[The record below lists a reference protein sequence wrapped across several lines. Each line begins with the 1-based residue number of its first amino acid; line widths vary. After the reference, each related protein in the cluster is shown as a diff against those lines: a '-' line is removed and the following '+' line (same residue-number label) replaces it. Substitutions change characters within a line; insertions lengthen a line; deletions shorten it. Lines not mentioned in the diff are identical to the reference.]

1 MVGFLKIMVPIL
13 LIVFLLMGLWV
24 SVLHFPWEWMTYVAM
39 GLEVFVAMLI
49 LPFEFQSQHVT
60 GINHFGFINL
70 SICLALL
77 LGLGRL
83 LVWAWIKFFCLN
95 V

>member
-13 LIVFLLMGLWV
+13 LIVFFLMGLWV

-83 LVWAWIKFFCLN
+83 LVWAWIKFFA
-95 V
+95 

>member
-1 MVGFLKIMVPIL
+1 MTGFLKIMVPIL

-39 GLEVFVAMLI
+39 GLEIFVAMLI

-83 LVWAWIKFFCLN
+83 LVWAWIKFFI
-95 V
+95 

>member
-13 LIVFLLMGLWV
+13 LIVFLLMGVWV

-39 GLEVFVAMLI
+39 GLEVFLAMLI

-60 GINHFGFINL
+60 GINNFGFINL

-83 LVWAWIKFFCLN
+83 LVWAWIKFFA
-95 V
+95 

>member
-1 MVGFLKIMVPIL
+1 MVGFSKIMVPIL

-83 LVWAWIKFFCLN
+83 LVWAWIKFFA
-95 V
+95 

>member
-1 MVGFLKIMVPIL
+1 MTGFFKIMVPIL
-13 LIVFLLMGLWV
+13 LIVFLLRGVWV

-60 GINHFGFINL
+60 GINNFGFINL
-70 SICLALL
+70 SIYLALL

-83 LVWAWIKFFCLN
+83 LVWAWIKFFI
-95 V
+95 

>member
-1 MVGFLKIMVPIL
+1 MTGFLKIMVPIL

-60 GINHFGFINL
+60 GINNFGFINL

-83 LVWAWIKFFCLN
+83 LVWAWVKFFA
-95 V
+95 

>member
-1 MVGFLKIMVPIL
+1 MTGFLKIMVPIL
-13 LIVFLLMGLWV
+13 LIVFLLMGVWV
-24 SVLHFPWEWMTYVAM
+24 SVLHFPWEWVTYVAM

-60 GINHFGFINL
+60 GINNFGFINL

-83 LVWAWIKFFCLN
+83 LVWAWIKFFI
-95 V
+95 

>member
-1 MVGFLKIMVPIL
+1 MTGFLKIMVPIL
-13 LIVFLLMGLWV
+13 LIVFLLMGVWV

-60 GINHFGFINL
+60 GINNFGFINL

-83 LVWAWIKFFCLN
+83 LVWAWIKFFI
-95 V
+95 

>member
-13 LIVFLLMGLWV
+13 LIVFLLMGLWM

-83 LVWAWIKFFCLN
+83 LVWAWIKFSA
-95 V
+95 

>member
-49 LPFEFQSQHVT
+49 LPFEFQSQHAT
-60 GINHFGFINL
+60 GINNFGFINL

-83 LVWAWIKFFCLN
+83 LVWAWIKFFA
-95 V
+95 

>member
-1 MVGFLKIMVPIL
+1 MVGFLKVMVPIL

-24 SVLHFPWEWMTYVAM
+24 SILHFPWEWMTYVAM

-83 LVWAWIKFFCLN
+83 LVWAWIKIFA
-95 V
+95 

>member
-60 GINHFGFINL
+60 GINNFGFINL

-83 LVWAWIKFFCLN
+83 LVWAWIKFFI
-95 V
+95 

>member
-13 LIVFLLMGLWV
+13 LIVFLLMGVWV

-39 GLEVFVAMLI
+39 GLEVFLAMLI

-83 LVWAWIKFFCLN
+83 LVWAWIKFFA
-95 V
+95 

>member
-49 LPFEFQSQHVT
+49 LSFEFQSQHVT

-83 LVWAWIKFFCLN
+83 LVWAWIKFFA
-95 V
+95 

>member
-39 GLEVFVAMLI
+39 GLEIFVAMLI

-60 GINHFGFINL
+60 GINNFGFINL

-83 LVWAWIKFFCLN
+83 LVWAWIKFFI
-95 V
+95 

>member
-13 LIVFLLMGLWV
+13 LIVFLLMGFWV

-60 GINHFGFINL
+60 GINHFGFVNL

-83 LVWAWIKFFCLN
+83 LVWAWIKFFA
-95 V
+95 

>member
-1 MVGFLKIMVPIL
+1 MTGFLKIMVPIL
-13 LIVFLLMGLWV
+13 LIVFLLMGVWV
-24 SVLHFPWEWMTYVAM
+24 SLLHFPWEWMTYVAM

-60 GINHFGFINL
+60 GINNFGFINL

-83 LVWAWIKFFCLN
+83 LVWAWIKFFI
-95 V
+95 

>member
-13 LIVFLLMGLWV
+13 LILFLLMGLWV
-24 SVLHFPWEWMTYVAM
+24 SVLHFPWEWMTYVAI
-39 GLEVFVAMLI
+39 GLEVFGAMLI
-49 LPFEFQSQHVT
+49 LPFEFHSQHVT

-83 LVWAWIKFFCLN
+83 LVWAWIKFFA
-95 V
+95 

>member
-39 GLEVFVAMLI
+39 GLEIFVAMLI

-60 GINHFGFINL
+60 GINNFGFINL

-83 LVWAWIKFFCLN
+83 LVWAWIKFFA
-95 V
+95 

>member
-1 MVGFLKIMVPIL
+1 MVPIL

-24 SVLHFPWEWMTYVAM
+24 SILHFPWEWMTYVAM

-49 LPFEFQSQHVT
+49 LPFEFQSQYVT

-83 LVWAWIKFFCLN
+83 LVWAWIKFFA
-95 V
+95 

>member
-60 GINHFGFINL
+60 GINNFGFINL

-77 LGLGRL
+77 LGLGRS
-83 LVWAWIKFFCLN
+83 LVWVWIKFFA
-95 V
+95 

>member
-13 LIVFLLMGLWV
+13 LIVFLLMGVWV

-83 LVWAWIKFFCLN
+83 LVWAWIKFFA
-95 V
+95 

>member
-49 LPFEFQSQHVT
+49 LPFEFQSQ
-60 GINHFGFINL
+60 
-70 SICLALL
+70 LALIILDL
-77 LGLGRL
+77 LT
-83 LVWAWIKFFCLN
+83 
-95 V
+95 

>member
-24 SVLHFPWEWMTYVAM
+24 SILHFPWEWMTYVAM

-60 GINHFGFINL
+60 GINNFGFINL

-83 LVWAWIKFFCLN
+83 LVWAWIKFFI
-95 V
+95 

>member
-13 LIVFLLMGLWV
+13 LIAFLLTGLWV

-83 LVWAWIKFFCLN
+83 LVWAWIKFFA
-95 V
+95 

>member
-1 MVGFLKIMVPIL
+1 MLGFLKIIVPIL

-83 LVWAWIKFFCLN
+83 LVWAWVKFFA
-95 V
+95 

>member
-1 MVGFLKIMVPIL
+1 MTGFLKIMVPIL
-13 LIVFLLMGLWV
+13 LIVFLLMGVWV
-24 SVLHFPWEWMTYVAM
+24 SILHFPWEWMTYVAM

-60 GINHFGFINL
+60 GINNFGFINL

-83 LVWAWIKFFCLN
+83 LVWGWIKFFI
-95 V
+95 

>member
-60 GINHFGFINL
+60 GINNFGFINL

-83 LVWAWIKFFCLN
+83 LVWAWIKFF

>member
-83 LVWAWIKFFCLN
+83 LIWAWIKFFA
-95 V
+95 

>member
-24 SVLHFPWEWMTYVAM
+24 SILHFPWEWMTYVAM

-60 GINHFGFINL
+60 GINNFGFINL

-83 LVWAWIKFFCLN
+83 LVWAWIKFF

>member
-1 MVGFLKIMVPIL
+1 MVGFLKIMLPIL

-24 SVLHFPWEWMTYVAM
+24 SILHFPWGWMTYVAM
-39 GLEVFVAMLI
+39 GLEVFVATLI
-49 LPFEFQSQHVT
+49 LPFEFQSQHVV
-60 GINHFGFINL
+60 GINNFGFINL
-70 SICLALL
+70 SICLAIL

-83 LVWAWIKFFCLN
+83 LVWVWIKFF

>member
-1 MVGFLKIMVPIL
+1 MVGFKNHVADSVGCIFIDGIMGQ
-13 LIVFLLMGLWV
+13 F
-24 SVLHFPWEWMTYVAM
+24 LHFPWEWMTYVAI
-39 GLEVFVAMLI
+39 GLEVFVATLI
-49 LPFEFQSQHVT
+49 LPFEFQSQHIA
-60 GINHFGFINL
+60 GINNFGFINL

-83 LVWAWIKFFCLN
+83 LVWAWIKFF

>member
-13 LIVFLLMGLWV
+13 LIVFLLIGLWV
-24 SVLHFPWEWMTYVAM
+24 SILHFPWEWMTYVAM

-60 GINHFGFINL
+60 GINNFGFINL

-83 LVWAWIKFFCLN
+83 LVWAWIKFFA
-95 V
+95 

>member
-1 MVGFLKIMVPIL
+1 MTGFLKIMVPIL
-13 LIVFLLMGLWV
+13 LIVFLLMGVWV

-60 GINHFGFINL
+60 GINNFGFINL
-70 SICLALL
+70 SIYLALL

-83 LVWAWIKFFCLN
+83 LVWAWIKFFI
-95 V
+95 

>member
-1 MVGFLKIMVPIL
+1 MVGFLKIVVPIL

-60 GINHFGFINL
+60 GINNFGFINL

-83 LVWAWIKFFCLN
+83 LVWAWIKFFA
-95 V
+95 

>member
-1 MVGFLKIMVPIL
+1 MVGFLNIMVPIL

-60 GINHFGFINL
+60 GINNFGFINL

-83 LVWAWIKFFCLN
+83 LVWAWIKFFA
-95 V
+95 

>member
-1 MVGFLKIMVPIL
+1 MVGFLKIVVPIL
-13 LIVFLLMGLWV
+13 LIVFLLMGVWM

-60 GINHFGFINL
+60 GINHLGFINL

-83 LVWAWIKFFCLN
+83 LVWAWIKFFA
-95 V
+95 

>member
-83 LVWAWIKFFCLN
+83 LVWAWIKFFI
-95 V
+95 

>member
-83 LVWAWIKFFCLN
+83 LVWAWIKFF